1 MKENYFL
8 DNNFE
13 ENDRRDI
20 AFQLVNALREVVSI
34 SKKMNQPISYE
45 QTLDLLSDFS
55 PETYEAIVPLMQRKN
70 ESDWVK
76 YFKEKADA
84 LSTDENIVSP
94 ITVINEE
101 LAELKKITKTRSD
114 KRFLNKRVRDYE
126 NALDYFSPRKISEHK
141 ILNRDFYLAERTDF
155 KIVET
160 LYEDEEH
167 KDYRLD
173 NNNILRLRL
182 IHPDRPEHII
192 GADLIYEH
200 LNTKHKNVRFLHMQ
214 YKTWNNKILNFK
226 AGNLEDQ
233 INKLDN
239 ILCKAGYCNDYGGK
253 RIGRFY
259 RLPYCCAFLRPTSK
273 MQNSDS
279 KMVSTGMHIPIC
291 EAKKI
296 METEK
301 SLTKENIKGKNISY
315 KIFDELFNSN
325 MIGSRVLN
333 FDEHQKFYEDNDLL
347 DNRNIIRIHAQEIML

>member
-1 MKENYFL
+1 MDEKYFS
-8 DNNFE
+8 NSEFE
-13 ENDRRDI
+13 ETDRRDI

-55 PETYEAIVPLMQRKN
+55 PETYDAIVPLMQRKN

-84 LSTDENIVSP
+84 LSSDDKVVTP
-94 ITVINEE
+94 IEVINEE
-101 LAELKKITKTRSD
+101 LSELKKITNGRYD

-141 ILNRDFYLAERTDF
+141 ILNRDFYQTEREDF
-155 KIVET
+155 GIIET

-173 NNNILRLRL
+173 NNKILRLRL

-200 LNTKHKNVRFLHMQ
+200 LDTKNKNVRFLHMQ
-214 YKTWNNKILNFK
+214 YKTWNNKSLNFK
-226 AGNLEDQ
+226 AGSLDEQ
-233 INKLDN
+233 INKLEN
-239 ILCKAGYCNDYGGK
+239 ILCKAGYCKDYDGK

-279 KMVSTGMHIPIC
+279 KMVSTGMHIPVC
-291 EAKKI
+291 QVKEL

-301 SLTKENIKGKNISY
+301 SLTKDNIKGKNISY

-325 MIGSRVLN
+325 MIGSRVLS
-333 FDEHQKFYEDNDLL
+333 FAEHRKFYEDNDLL
-347 DNRNIIRIHAQEIML
+347 DNRNIVRLHAQEIRL